1 MEITPDVSLKSLH
14 TFGIEV
20 KATGLVEVKSEKE
33 FIAVWQN
40 PEWKSKPKLILGG
53 GSNVLFTDDYKGLII
68 LNRLYGKSILKET
81 EDIVFVKIQSGE
93 NWHELVIWTVEKGWG
108 GIENLSLIP
117 GTVGAAPMQNIGA
130 YGVELKEVFESLEAI
145 NLETGK
151 IEVFNKEAC
160 QFGYRESVF
169 KRALKN
175 KYFISSVTLSLS
187 KKPQVNLQYGDIRKT
202 LESEGIQPENATIKD
217 VSKAVIKIRQ
227 QKLPDPKELGNAG
240 SFFKNPIISNDLFD
254 KLKEQYTELPGYPSG
269 ANFTKVPAA
278 WLIEQSGWKGK
289 RAGACGSHEKQALV
303 IVNYGGAKGSEI
315 VALAGQI
322 QASVSD
328 KFNIQLEPEV
338 NFIS

>member
-1 MEITPDVSLKSLH
+1 MEIIPNASLKSLH

-20 KATGLVEVKSEKE
+20 KADGLVEVNSEEE
-33 FIAVWQN
+33 FVRAWQN
-40 PEWKSKPKLILGG
+40 QAWQSSPKLIIGG

-68 LNRLYGKSILKET
+68 LNRLMGKSIVNET
-81 EDIVFVKIQSGE
+81 EDTVCIKIQSGE
-93 NWHELVIWTVEKGWG
+93 NWHELVIWAVEKGWG

-117 GTVGAAPMQNIGA
+117 GTVGAVPMQNIGA
-130 YGVELKEVFESLEAI
+130 YGVELKEVFESLEAV

-151 IEVFNKEAC
+151 IETFHKEAC
-160 QFGYRESVF
+160 EFGYRESVF

-175 KYFISSVTLSLS
+175 KYFISSVTLCLS
-187 KKPQVNLQYGDIRKT
+187 KKPQVNIQYGDIRKT
-202 LESEGIQPENATIKD
+202 LESEGITPEKATIKD

-240 SFFKNPIISNDLFD
+240 SFFKNPIISNSLFD
-254 KLKEQYTELPGYPSG
+254 KLKEQYPELPGYPSG
-269 ANFTKVPAA
+269 ANLTKVPAA

-315 VALAGQI
+315 VAFAAQI